1 MRRPTKPR
9 AVAAVAGTAVFSL
22 ALAACS
28 SEEADDGTV
37 VIEYGWWGSA
47 ESNDATFAA
56 IEAFEAENPEIT
68 VEGEA
73 SPWDGYWDKL
83 ATMTAGGDA
92 PDVIHMQERYIREYG
107 ERGALADI
115 RTLDGVDLD
124 ALDEEMVSLG
134 DVDGALYALPAGVNT
149 FTVAVNEDLFA
160 EAGVEVPDD
169 RTWTWEDYYEASA
182 ATASEDVTGV
192 NYRAGIENLRPWLHQ
207 HGETMY
213 NEEGTGVGF
222 SREVLVSYLEN
233 ILTQR
238 ENGGPTADQVSEEMG
253 LPIDATL
260 FGTGRQSMTWFYT
273 SELSPFA
280 DAVGD
285 HVRLMR
291 VPSQTGEPTDSGMY
305 LRGSSFYSVSAYAD
319 EEEQE
324 AAAQFIDFMINDAD
338 ALAEIGMLRGVPPN
352 TQLVEDISGDLGESD
367 QQVLDFV
374 TELRPDL
381 TVDPVA
387 PSAPGTGN
395 VQGIFD
401 REVLEMLYDRTTPD
415 EAADRIIEAIDSEL
429 A

>member
-1 MRRPTKPR
+1 MRKPAKPR
-9 AVAAVAGTAVFSL
+9 VVAAAAGTAVFSL

-28 SEEADDGTV
+28 SGEEDDGTV

-47 ESNDATFAA
+47 ESDEATFAA
-56 IEAFEAENPEIT
+56 IEAFEAANPGIT

-73 SPWDGYWDKL
+73 TPWDGYWDKL
-83 ATMTAGGDA
+83 ATMSAGGDA
-92 PDVIHMQERYIREYG
+92 PDVIHMSERYIREYG
-107 ERGALADI
+107 ERDALADI
-115 RTLDGVDLD
+115 RGLDGIDLD
-124 ALDEEMVSLG
+124 ALDEAVVSLG
-134 DVDGALYALPAGVNT
+134 ESDGALYAVPAGVNT
-149 FTVAVNEDLFA
+149 FTVAVNADLFA

-169 RTWTWEDYYEASA
+169 RTWTWEDFYEASS
-182 ATASEDVTGV
+182 ATSSGEVTGV
-192 NYRAGIENLRPWLHQ
+192 NYRAGVENLRPWLHQ

-222 SREVLVSYLEN
+222 SREVLISYLEN

-238 ENGGPTADQVSEEMG
+238 ENGGPTADQVSEETG
-253 LPIDATL
+253 LPLEATL
-260 FGTGRQSMTWFYT
+260 FGTGSQSMTWFYS
-273 SELSPFA
+273 SELGPFA
-280 DAVGD
+280 AAAGD
-285 HVRLMR
+285 DVRLMR
-291 VPSQTGEPTDSGMY
+291 VPSQTGEATDSGMY
-305 LRGSSFYSVSAYAD
+305 LRGSSFYSISAYAE

-352 TQLVEDISGDLGESD
+352 TELVEEISGDLDDVD
-367 QQVLDFV
+367 QQVLEFV

-381 TVDPVA
+381 AVDSPP
-387 PSAPGTGN
+387 PSPPGSGN

-415 EAADRIIEAIDSEL
+415 EAADRIIEAIDNEL